1 MPPRLILLSCMHFA
15 WVVKKRTTQ
24 HAATTPPGSRSTPT
38 APRPPPLLP
47 LLMRPTPGRRRSSSA
62 RRARSRTSCDPS
74 TPVSSLLNFF
84 FFCPFQPSVPECFLA
99 QSGFWLLHA
108 VKASILTGFQVTIPG
123 QFSCLVL
130 QFWIILLFLFRIV
143 TLE

>member
-1 MPPRLILLSCMHFA
+1 MCRGSA
-15 WVVKKRTTQ
+15 ATSSRSSSTASAASST
-24 HAATTPPGSRSTPT
+24 AATTPPGSRSTPT
-38 APRPPPLLP
+38 GPRPPPLLP
-47 LLMRPTPGRRRSSSA
+47 LLMRPTPGRRRLCSA
-62 RRARSRTSCDPS
+62 RRARSRTSCDPY
-74 TPVSSLLNFF
+74 TPVSSLLIF
-84 FFCPFQPSVPECFLA
+84 FFCFCPLKPSVPECFLA